1 MITYIQAILLP
12 VFLHFLLV
20 IMVGVRMG
28 QSRFKSVSSGETK
41 RADIVLDSRKWP
53 DRLRQLSNNFD
64 NQFQAPMAWYACVAL
79 LIATGFVD
87 KVQVVLAFGFLLS
100 RVVHSFIHITT
111 NKLPD
116 RFYAFIAG
124 LVCLCTMWAWFA
136 LRLYVIG

>member
-1 MITYIQAILLP
+1 MTYVQAILIP

-20 IMVGVRMG
+20 TLVGIRMG
-28 QSRFKSVSSGETK
+28 QARFKSVRSGETK

-64 NQFQAPMAWYACVAL
+64 NQFQAPMAWYACVAF
-79 LIATGFVD
+79 LIATAFVD
-87 KVQVVLAFGFLLS
+87 QVQVVLTFGFLVS
-100 RVVHSFIHITT
+100 RVIHSFIHVTT

-124 LVCLCTMWAWFA
+124 LFCLFAMWAWFA

>member
-1 MITYIQAILLP
+1 MNYIQAILFP

-20 IMVGVRMG
+20 TIVGTRMG
-28 QSRFKSVSSGETK
+28 QARFKSVSSGETK

-87 KVQVVLAFGFLLS
+87 RVQVVLAFVFLAS
-100 RVVHSFIHITT
+100 RAVHSFIHITT

-124 LVCLCTMWAWFA
+124 LFCLCAMWAWFA

>member
-1 MITYIQAILLP
+1 MGYVQTILLP

-20 IMVGVRMG
+20 TIVGIRMG
-28 QSRFKSVSSGETK
+28 QARFKSVSSGETK
-41 RADIVLDSRKWP
+41 RADIVLDPRKWP
-53 DRLRQLSNNFD
+53 DRLRQISNNFD
-64 NQFQAPMAWYACVAL
+64 NQFQAPMAWYSCVAF

-87 KVQVVLAFGFLLS
+87 KVQVVLAFGFLAS

-124 LVCLCTMWAWFA
+124 LICLCAMWAWFA

>member
-1 MITYIQAILLP
+1 MPYVQAILIP

-20 IMVGVRMG
+20 AIVGLRLG
-28 QSRFKSVSSGETK
+28 QARFQSVSSGETK
-41 RADIVLDSRKWP
+41 RADIVLDGRKWP
-53 DRLRQLSNNFD
+53 ERVRQISNNFD

-79 LIATGFVD
+79 LITTGFVD
-87 KVQVVLAFGFLLS
+87 NVQVVLAFGFLVS
-100 RVVHSFIHITT
+100 RVIHSFIHITT

-124 LVCLCTMWAWFA
+124 LFCLCGMWAWFA